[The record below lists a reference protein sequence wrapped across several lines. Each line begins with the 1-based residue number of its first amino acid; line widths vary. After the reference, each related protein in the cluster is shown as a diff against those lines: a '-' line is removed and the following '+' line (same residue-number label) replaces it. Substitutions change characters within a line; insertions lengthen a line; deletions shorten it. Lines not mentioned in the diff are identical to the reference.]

1 MCFPFHYIFHN
12 SPAQSE
18 SRQNDCIPIVSGES
32 REVLLTPF
40 WENTSYESKSRQ
52 QIVPT
57 NLKRVT
63 TQN

>member
-32 REVLLTPF
+32 REVLLTPGKRL
-40 WENTSYESKSRQ
+40 ELKSA
-52 QIVPT
+52 
-57 NLKRVT
+57 NLTLVFSDGH
-63 TQN
+63 